1 MIKNFYWSS
10 GEVIVNYIVKIHDGE
25 NKTENKNKL
34 ELDLQQKYDEFVT
47 EMIKTN
53 NADIN
58 EQMII
63 DNKNKNL
70 LISQKIE
77 EQKKSETELAEKV
90 QPSLDLF
97 LCNYNKDDDDNSK
110 RRKSKRII
118 ELWKQRKPYLK

>member
-1 MIKNFYWSS
+1 
-10 GEVIVNYIVKIHDGE
+10 
-25 NKTENKNKL
+25 
-34 ELDLQQKYDEFVT
+34 
-47 EMIKTN
+47 MIKTN

-63 DNKNKNL
+63 DNENKDL

-77 EQKKSETELAEKV
+77 EQNKSETEFAEKI

-97 LCNYNKDDDDNSK
+97 LRNYNKDDDDDGK
-110 RRKSKRII
+110 IRKSKWII